1 VASTSI
7 VVDDVSKR
15 FRLYHEKYTSLKERA
30 IHFGRVPF
38 EEFWALRDINLE
50 IAEGETVGLLG
61 HNGSG
66 KSTLL
71 KCMAGILQPTTGEI
85 AVTGRLAALLE
96 LGAGFH
102 PELTGRENVFLNAAL
117 LGMPKREIAKRFDE
131 IVAFAE
137 LEQFIDNQ
145 VKYYS
150 SGMYVRLGFAVAVN
164 MDPEIL
170 LVDEVLAVGDE
181 AFQRKCLEKVRR
193 FQKEGRTIVFVTHAA
208 DLVRQ
213 ICDRA
218 AVLDHG
224 QMVALG
230 TAGEAVRSFRE
241 HLMQGERYEEAEQIP
256 VDDEAPADGTAD
268 GAEATT
274 RPIEIVEPT
283 QEGRRNLK
291 VRITDVR
298 MDYPDA
304 DKHPYLLP
312 GQPLAIRI
320 AYVATERVEDVV
332 FGMAIHDIEGDLVF
346 GSNTDFLDVD
356 LGSLYGPG
364 VVTFETDHVPLLDGT
379 YFVTI
384 GIHSHDESTVYDW
397 REQRHQFEV
406 MNPWRTSGRV
416 HMGIRVSIDK
426 AEGDKTEGAGAA

>member
-1 VASTSI
+1 MAATSTANTAI
-7 VVDDVSKR
+7 GVDDVSKR
-15 FRLYHEKYTSLKERA
+15 FRLYHEKYTSLKERV
-30 IHFGRVPF
+30 IHFGRVPH
-38 EEFWALRDINLE
+38 EEFWALRDIDLH
-50 IAEGETVGLLG
+50 IQEGETVGLLG

-71 KCMAGILQPTTGEI
+71 KCMAGILQPTTGQI
-85 AVTGRLAALLE
+85 SVRGRLAALLE

-102 PELTGRENVFLNAAL
+102 PELTGRENVFLNASI
-117 LGMPKREIAKRFDE
+117 LGMPKKEIEKRFDE

-145 VKYYS
+145 VKHYS

-181 AFQRKCLEKVRR
+181 NFQRKCLERVRR

-224 QMVALG
+224 RMVALG
-230 TAGEAVRSFRE
+230 TPGEAVRAFRE
-241 HLMQGERYEEAEQIP
+241 HLMQGERFDEAAQLH
-256 VDDEAPADGTAD
+256 VDDEAAADGTSA
-268 GAEATT
+268 AP
-274 RPIEIVEPT
+274 RPPT
-283 QEGRRNLK
+283 QEEKRNLK
-291 VRITDVR
+291 VRLTEVGIE
-298 MDYPDA
+298 YPKSDEQR
-304 DKHPYLLP
+304 YLLP
-312 GQPLAIRI
+312 GQPLSVRLH
-320 AYVATERVEDVV
+320 YNATELVDDVV
-332 FGMAIHDIEGDLVF
+332 FGLAIHDIEGRLVF
-346 GSNTDFLDVD
+346 GSNTDFLGIDVGVLD
-356 LGSLYGPG
+356 GPG
-364 VVTFETDHVPLLDGT
+364 VVTFETDAVPLLDGT
-379 YFVTI
+379 YLMTI

-406 MNPWRTSGRV
+406 MNPHRTSGSV
-416 HMGIRVSIDK
+416 YMGIRASIQK
-426 AEGDKTEGAGAA
+426 SKGQGAA